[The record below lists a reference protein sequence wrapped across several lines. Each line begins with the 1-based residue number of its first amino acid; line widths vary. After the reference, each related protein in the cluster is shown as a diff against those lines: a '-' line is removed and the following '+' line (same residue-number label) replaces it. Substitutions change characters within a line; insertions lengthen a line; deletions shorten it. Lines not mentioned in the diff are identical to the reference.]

1 MQNGEEGEGDG
12 TMKEKNCGRWE
23 GGSRK
28 RSRNRRERE
37 RGRGAGVDCRKSLV
51 PFQGTSIELASA
63 RVR

>member
-12 TMKEKNCGRWE
+12 TMKEKNCGRRE

-37 RGRGAGVDCRKSLV
+37 RGAGVDCRKSLV

>member
-1 MQNGEEGEGDG
+1 MQNGEEGKGEE
-12 TMKEKNCGRWE
+12 TMKEKNCGRRE

-28 RSRNRRERE
+28 RSRNRRE

>member
-1 MQNGEEGEGDG
+1 MQNGEEGEGER
-12 TMKEKNCGRWE
+12 TMKEKNCGRRE

-28 RSRNRRERE
+28 RSRNRRE

>member
-1 MQNGEEGEGDG
+1 MQNGEEGKGEE
-12 TMKEKNCGRWE
+12 TMKEKNCGRRE

-28 RSRNRRERE
+28 RRNRRERE

>member
-1 MQNGEEGEGDG
+1 MQNGEEGEGNG
-12 TMKEKNCGRWE
+12 TMKEKNCGRRE

-37 RGRGAGVDCRKSLV
+37 RGAGVDCRKSLV

>member
-12 TMKEKNCGRWE
+12 TMKEKNCGRRE

-28 RSRNRRERE
+28 RSRNRRE

>member
-1 MQNGEEGEGDG
+1 MQNGEEGKGEE
-12 TMKEKNCGRWE
+12 TMKEKNCGRRE

-37 RGRGAGVDCRKSLV
+37 RGAGVDCRKSLV

>member
-1 MQNGEEGEGDG
+1 MQNGEEGEGER
-12 TMKEKNCGRWE
+12 TMKEKNCGRRE

-37 RGRGAGVDCRKSLV
+37 RGAGVDCRKSLV